1 MKAALAVLLVLVG
14 SLGWQVFSKNVRI
27 RQQEQ
32 TIDGLTKALA
42 DKAKLQARTEQ
53 VECAES
59 ANRFLVSHGWKP
71 GMGDNYENHF
81 NSRLNKCFVLVSGY
95 SLNGDFRTLDL
106 HDAVEG
112 RHYATYNGHDICDPV
127 ITGDPDKCAMDS
139 GSIWYDGDDSR
150 TPADFTVGFRGLL
163 YGGGAGDVGTQRAF
177 RDRVRDFMTR

>member
-1 MKAALAVLLVLVG
+1 M
-14 SLGWQVFSKNVRI
+14 
-27 RQQEQ
+27 
-32 TIDGLTKALA
+32 
-42 DKAKLQARTEQ
+42 
-53 VECAES
+53 
-59 ANRFLVSHGWKP
+59 
-71 GMGDNYENHF
+71 
-81 NSRLNKCFVLVSGY
+81 
-95 SLNGDFRTLDL
+95 
-106 HDAVEG
+106 EG